1 MIIPQKMLDVPSIQ
15 LFWHLPPKP
24 GMVLLGELHDD
35 LCGCA
40 ELQCLLRVESAWNA
54 VEPATIERSTPRVDF
69 DSQLLTQTT
78 GLCELARF

>member
-1 MIIPQKMLDVPSIQ
+1 MIIFQEKLNILGVQ
-15 LFWHLPPKP
+15 LLWHLPSKP
-24 GMVLLGELHDD
+24 GMVLFGELHDN
-35 LCGCA
+35 LCRCA

-78 GLCELARF
+78 CLCELARF